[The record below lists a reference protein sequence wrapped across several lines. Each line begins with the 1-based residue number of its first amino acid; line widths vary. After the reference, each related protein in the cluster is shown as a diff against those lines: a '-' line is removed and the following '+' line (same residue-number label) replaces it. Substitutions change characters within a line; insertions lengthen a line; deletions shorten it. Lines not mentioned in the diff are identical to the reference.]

1 MKHLATTLVAG
12 GLLASS
18 PLAQA
23 EFSANVALATDYVF
37 RGISQTGEDPALQ
50 GGFDFK
56 HASGFYA
63 GVWGSNV
70 EFSPAVDDA
79 SLELDYYAG
88 VTGEFGGGL
97 GWDVGAIYYS
107 YPGSESDANLDYWE
121 AKGALSYAFKG
132 VALEPSVSLAL
143 YYSPEFTGETG
154 DATYVVGSLNLAL
167 PQDFGLSLHVG
178 QQSID
183 ETVPDSYMEYGV
195 GVSKQVAGFGLALNY
210 YGTNGDGEDL
220 AGDLADDRVV
230 FSVSR
235 SF

>member
-88 VTGEFGGGL
+88 MTGEVGGGL
-97 GWDVGAIYYS
+97 GWDVGAIYYA
-107 YPGSESDANLDYWE
+107 YPGAKSDANLDYWE

-132 VALEPSVSLAL
+132 VTLEPSVSLAL

-154 DATYVVGSLNLAL
+154 DATYVVGSLDLAL
-167 PQDFGLSLHVG
+167 PRDFGLSLHVG
-178 QQSID
+178 QQNID
-183 ETVPDSYMEYGV
+183 ETVPDSYVEYGV
-195 GVSKQVAGFGLALNY
+195 GISKELAGFGLALNY
-210 YGTNGDGEDL
+210 HGTNGDGEDL
-220 AGDLADDRVV
+220 AGELADDRVV